1 MERGEQSISISEVAT
16 GVHRALISS
25 NTTTEIQQRV
35 CKQFANAPF
44 YDGAWIGEYNSAT
57 DTVVPQAA
65 TGITDD
71 SLDSVQLNKET
82 EHHIPLLR
90 AIETQTVRTNTPLDD
105 SNLSEEQRDSI
116 SDFKSQSHAVLPLVY
131 DDALYGVL
139 ILHTDRPDAFDDT
152 EYNMLADLAEV
163 IGFAL
168 NDSER
173 HSPDIERE
181 QHQRDFRETQAQL
194 EAVNTADSVGTW
206 LWKIPEDNFITD
218 ASFARLFGVD
228 PEQATVDVPL
238 ETILSG
244 IHEDDRKQVEEKID
258 ETVEA
263 GGEYEA
269 EYRVRNTDGDIR
281 WIVARGNVEHD
292 ENGTPVRFPGV
303 VSDITERKQ
312 AEEEL
317 RRTQEQLE
325 IATKAA
331 SVGIWRW
338 DIQENNLV
346 ADEYLAESYG
356 IDPEKAAAGAPI
368 EQFFASIHEEDRERI
383 WQKLDEAV
391 EETGKLEAEYRVRD
405 GEGNTMWVVSRAEV
419 EYDENGTPVRMN
431 GAISDVTERK
441 RTERRTQFLEKLGQE
456 LQPLADPDEIMATT
470 AQLLGEHLNVDRCAY
485 AEVEDDEDHFVITGD
500 YAPGN
505 TESIVGRWAFS
516 DFGDETLRLMHEN
529 RTNVVDDV
537 EADERVTKA
546 SCEAYKQIQAEAVI
560 CVPLYKA
567 GKFVSA
573 MAVNHRTPREWRPHE
588 IELVETVVQRCWESL
603 ERARTVR
610 DLREREE
617 QLEQQNERLEGFA
630 SMLAHEIRNPVTIG
644 QIYSQQLPD
653 EVAPE
658 AVDYVVEAFDRIED
672 MVDVMLVLTRGRK
685 AVGGG
690 NSVQLD
696 EVVQE
701 VWADM
706 DAPDASLEVA
716 IDYTIQAD
724 ETYIRHLFRNLFEN
738 AVEHGGV
745 DVTITVGELSTGLYV
760 ADDGQG
766 IAADDWE
773 TVFDAGYTTAASQG
787 GTGLGLA
794 FVRELAEVYEWTCS
808 VTESATG
815 GARFEFR
822 NVDQER

>member
-1 MERGEQSISISEVAT
+1 MERGERSISISEVVT

-25 NTTTEIQQRV
+25 NTKIEIKKRV
-35 CKQFANAPF
+35 CKQLANATF
-44 YDGAWIGEYNSAT
+44 YDGAWVGEYNSAT
-57 DTVVPQAA
+57 DTVVPQVAN
-65 TGITDD
+65 GITDD
-71 SLDSVQLNKET
+71 SLDSVQLDKAT
-82 EHHIPLLR
+82 EYHIPLVR
-90 AIETQTVRTNTPLDD
+90 AIETQTVQISTPLDD
-105 SNLSEEQRDSI
+105 KDLSDEQRDTTF
-116 SDFKSQSHAVLPLVY
+116 DFKSQSYAVLPLVY
-131 DDALYGVL
+131 DDVLYGVL
-139 ILHTDRPDAFDDT
+139 ILHSDRSDAFNDT
-152 EYNMLADLAEV
+152 ERGVLADLAEV
-163 IGFAL
+163 IGYAL
-168 NDSER
+168 DDSET
-173 HSPDIERE
+173 HHPDIERE
-181 QHQRDFRETQAQL
+181 QRQPDLREAQAQL

-206 LWKIPEDNFITD
+206 LWKIPEDNFIAD

-228 PEQATVDVPL
+228 PEKVTDDVPL
-238 ETILSG
+238 KTFLSG
-244 IHEDDRKQVEEKID
+244 IHEDDRERVEEKIT
-258 ETVEA
+258 ETVET
-263 GGEYEA
+263 GGEYET
-269 EYRVRNTDGDIR
+269 EYRVRNIDGDIR
-281 WIVARGNVEHD
+281 WVVARGTVEHD
-292 ENGTPVRFPGV
+292 ENGTPSRFPGV
-303 VSDITERKQ
+303 VSDITERKR

-317 RRTQEQLE
+317 RRAQEQLE

-338 DIQENNLV
+338 DIQENSLV
-346 ADEYLAESYG
+346 ADEYFAESYG
-356 IDPEKAAAGAPI
+356 IDPEEAAAGAPI
-368 EQFFASIHEEDRERI
+368 EKFFVPIYEEDRERV

-391 EETGKLEAEYRVRD
+391 EETGELEAEYRVKD
-405 GEGNTMWVVSRAEV
+405 GESNTMWVMSRAEV
-419 EYDENGTPVRMN
+419 EYDENGTPLRMN

-456 LQPLADPDEIMATT
+456 LQPLANPDEIMATT

-500 YAPGN
+500 YTSGD

-529 RTNVVDDV
+529 QTYVVDNV

-546 SCEAYKQIQAEAVI
+546 SREAYEQTRIEAVI
-560 CVPLYKA
+560 CVPLHKA

-573 MAVNHRTPREWRPHE
+573 MAVHQRTPREWHPHE
-588 IELVETVVQRCWESL
+588 VELVETVVQRCWESL

-610 DLREREE
+610 DLRKRE
-617 QLEQQNERLEGFA
+617 QRLEQQNERLESFA

-644 QIYSQQLPD
+644 QIYSQQLPG

-658 AVDYVVEAFDRIED
+658 AVDYVMEAFDRIED
-672 MVDVMLVLTRGRK
+672 MVDVMLVLTRGRE
-685 AVGGG
+685 AVGGDS
-690 NSVQLD
+690 SVQLA
-696 EVVQE
+696 EVVRE

-738 AVEHGGV
+738 AVEHGGA
-745 DVTITVGELSTGLYV
+745 DVTITVGKLSTGFYV
-760 ADDGQG
+760 ADDGEG

-773 TVFDAGYTTAASQG
+773 AVFDAGYTTAASQG

-794 FVRELAEVYEWTCS
+794 FVRELAEVYEWTCT
-808 VTESATG
+808 VTESVAG

-822 NVDQER
+822 NIDQEL